1 MKIYRIG
8 LTVRNLLH
16 IEAKNMDEAE
26 AKVENLDDQQL
37 LQLLK
42 EGEYEIDFVEEVDK
56 AGETKW
62 N

>member
-16 IEAKNMDEAE
+16 VEAKNMADAE
-26 AKVENLDDQQL
+26 IKAENLDDQQL

-42 EGEYEIDFVEEVDK
+42 EAEYAIDFVEEVDK
-56 AGETKW
+56 AGK
-62 N
+62 

>member
-16 IEAKNMDEAE
+16 IEAKNIDEAE
-26 AKVENLDDQQL
+26 TRVKNLDDQEL

-42 EGEYEIDFVEEVDK
+42 EGEYDVDFVEEVDK
-56 AGETKW
+56 ARERK
-62 N
+62 

>member
-16 IEAKNMDEAE
+16 IEAKNIDEAE
-26 AKVENLDDQQL
+26 TRVENLDDQEL

-42 EGEYEIDFVEEVDK
+42 EGEYDVDFVEEVDK
-56 AGETKW
+56 ARERK
-62 N
+62 

>member
-56 AGETKW
+56 AGETK
-62 N
+62 